1 MITMRTCLC
10 RRCSASTTPELK
22 KVVSSNKPYHHGE
35 AQVNCKHRDGSRH
48 RLVTGRFDGGNE
60 MTSGL
65 GNRGRAVVTPIL
77 SLVNIGKR
85 VRGIQALQNVS
96 LEVEVQEIHALVGEN
111 SAGKSTLI
119 QMVAGDARPGAGRI

>member
-48 RLVTGRFDGGNE
+48 RLVTGRFARGNE

-65 GNRGRAVVTPIL
+65 GHRGRAVVTP
-77 SLVNIGKR
+77 SLPLADIGNR
-85 VRGIQALQNVS
+85 FRGIQSLHNVS
-96 LEVEVQEIHALVGEN
+96 LEGSAHVIHALVG
-111 SAGKSTLI
+111 
-119 QMVAGDARPGAGRI
+119 Q

>member
-1 MITMRTCLC
+1 MITMRTCIG

-65 GNRGRAVVTPIL
+65 GNRGRGGVTPIL
-77 SLVNIGKR
+77 SLGNIGKG

-96 LEVEVQEIHALVGEN
+96 LKVGDQEIPPLVGEN
-111 SAGKSTLI
+111 GAGKCPLLE
-119 QMVAGDARPGAGRI
+119 